1 VYGEERRERESERRV
16 GERRRVGTRLC
27 DQGQSGGMGR
37 VRKRARVERGEEAEE
52 EEERVGDML
61 H

>member
-1 VYGEERRERESERRV
+1 V